1 MLCCWDKDI
10 AVRAAGGEVQS
21 ILLLCEA
28 SASIG
33 PGWGRDGVWSPVL
46 DGVRDGAFAIVPGD
60 GKGVGQY
67 CIDAHLAKSQGGRAA
82 CLECLPETI
91 FCLPGSGWIDQP
103 IGAGLHRSTL
113 LSQR

>member
-1 MLCCWDKDI
+1 
-10 AVRAAGGEVQS
+10 VQS
-21 ILLLCEA
+21 IRLLREA
-28 SASIG
+28 CAGIG
-33 PGWGRDGVWSPVL
+33 PGWGWDGIGSPVL

-67 CIDAHLAKSQGGRAA
+67 RIDAHLAKSQGGRAA
-82 CLECLPETI
+82 CLECAPETI

-113 LSQR
+113 LSQRQRYNDIAFIAAV